1 MTGGALRVGRQLPS
15 ASRRVPCGAERKL
28 IGHFPLTVAEQRL
41 CVPKHA
47 ALLSR
52 RSEASRIRRWWG
64 RCPSAARPS
73 GETGR
78 PAAPERRC
86 VIFASPIRL
95 YIRVPGVFAWR
106 SCSSG
111 RRNRAGN
118 ANRNL
123 GPIKN
128 EPQTDA
134 SLGEV
139 VAGDVGERV
148 VELGNSVD
156 AVLHVSKVRACCGA
170 SAVLEMA
177 VDNPRRPRVGGAYLS
192 QRSCGDRPHPVSLP
206 GRKASVSEARLRL
219 SAVSI

>member
-1 MTGGALRVGRQLPS
+1 MWGGAKTHRTLS
-15 ASRRVPCGAERKL
+15 AHRCGATALCSKTRGSAVEEF
-28 IGHFPLTVAEQRL
+28 GGVPYPTVVDHR
-41 CVPKHA
+41 
-47 ALLSR
+47 
-52 RSEASRIRRWWG
+52 
-64 RCPSAARPS
+64 PSVARPS

-78 PAAPERRC
+78 PAARERRR
-86 VIFASPIRL
+86 VISVTPIRL

-148 VELGNSVD
+148 VELGNSGD

-170 SAVLEMA
+170 SAVLEMV
-177 VDNPRRPRVGGAYLS
+177 VDNPRRPRVGVAYLS
-192 QRSCGDRPHPVSLP
+192 QRSCGDSPHPVSMP
-206 GRKASVSEARLRL
+206 GRKASVSEACLRL
-219 SAVSI
+219 SAERLPCISPRAYYPLFLI